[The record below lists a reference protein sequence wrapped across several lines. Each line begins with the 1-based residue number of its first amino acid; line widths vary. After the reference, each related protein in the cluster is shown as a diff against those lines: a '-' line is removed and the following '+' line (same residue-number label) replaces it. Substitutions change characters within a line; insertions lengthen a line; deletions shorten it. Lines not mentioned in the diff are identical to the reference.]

1 MSSGDGTAEPRGK
14 WDIPAA
20 FYRDDPPAIP
30 PPGDP
35 HRVEFDVE
43 GEFES
48 VPDWVVWALPVGA
61 LVVLALH
68 FAVALLVYTL
78 VR

>member
-1 MSSGDGTAEPRGK
+1 MSSGDGTAEPAGR

-20 FYRDDPPAIP
+20 FYRDDPPSIP

-43 GEFES
+43 RPCES
-48 VPDWVVWALPVGA
+48 RPDWLLWALPSAAFAVI
-61 LVVLALH
+61 ALH
-68 FAVALLVYTL
+68 FAVALLIYAL